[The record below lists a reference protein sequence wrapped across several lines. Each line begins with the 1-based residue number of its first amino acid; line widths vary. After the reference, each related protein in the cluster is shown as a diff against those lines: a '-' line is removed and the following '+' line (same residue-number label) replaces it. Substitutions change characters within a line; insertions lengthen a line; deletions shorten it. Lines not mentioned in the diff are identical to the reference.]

1 MKFSLTTLPYY
12 KASTAMDPLNHFF
25 LFLVPTLSTCFQCAL
40 CSQPALMALLSEE
53 QAQATGMT
61 FSGAAWKFPSLQA
74 ALDL

>member
-25 LFLVPTLSTCFQCAL
+25 LVPTLSTCFQCSL
-40 CSQPALMALLSEE
+40 CSQPALVALLSEG